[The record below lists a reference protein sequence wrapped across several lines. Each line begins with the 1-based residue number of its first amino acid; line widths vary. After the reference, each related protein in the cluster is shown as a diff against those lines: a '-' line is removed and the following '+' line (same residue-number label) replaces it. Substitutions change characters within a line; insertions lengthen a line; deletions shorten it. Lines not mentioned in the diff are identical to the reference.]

1 MNRTPISSWQR
12 INPFAYVGRLC
23 AWLSRLLLILT
34 AIEFVTM
41 PLTQH
46 LWTWD
51 HFLRG
56 GQDFESSLLI
66 IVISLCL
73 VLVLA
78 HHCQRGVDWLLA
90 LQRLFLPIF
99 PDNRLC
105 AMPPAGALTAFVRE
119 RMSSPVL
126 DIYNLPLQI

>member
-1 MNRTPISSWQR
+1 
-12 INPFAYVGRLC
+12 
-23 AWLSRLLLILT
+23 
-34 AIEFVTM
+34 M

-66 IVISLCL
+66 IVVSLCL

-78 HHCQRGVDWLLA
+78 HHCQSGVDWLLA

-99 PDNRLC
+99 PDNRLR
-105 AMPPAGALTAFVRE
+105 AMPPVGTLTAFVRE
-119 RMSSPVL
+119 RMSSPF
-126 DIYNLPLQI
+126 